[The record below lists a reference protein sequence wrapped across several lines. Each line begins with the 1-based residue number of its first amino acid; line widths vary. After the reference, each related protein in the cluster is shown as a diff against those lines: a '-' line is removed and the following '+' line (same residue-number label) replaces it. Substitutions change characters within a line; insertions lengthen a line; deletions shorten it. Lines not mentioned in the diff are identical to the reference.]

1 MSKFCPHHIKLYKAT
16 AKIINYN
23 VQEGIQKKD
32 YECGTINRVELIIGC
47 GTRM

>member
-1 MSKFCPHHIKLYKAT
+1 
-16 AKIINYN
+16 

-47 GTRM
+47 GTRMWQLSDCCWDELCPKQGK